1 MVHPQAILFGILL
14 AGGIASPANPMYT
27 ATELAHQI
35 KDSTAKFV
43 VTLSP
48 FAENAVK
55 AATGANIALDHVYVL
70 GPSNPS
76 GTQPF
81 TKLLE
86 NDGASIRPSSQH
98 PNDVIVIPYSSGT
111 TGLPKGVMLTHS
123 NLVANILQVK
133 CVNGTSVTAADSF
146 LGVLPFFHIFG
157 LVVTLFVGMWLGNTV
172 VVLPKFELEPFL
184 KTLQDHKVTTLQ
196 LVPPIILAL
205 AKHPLVAKYDLSAVR
220 IIMSG
225 AAPLGPDTT
234 KALTKRLPHIALR
247 QGYGMTELSP
257 VSHFQTHD
265 DIIPGS
271 IGMLL
276 CNQEAM
282 IVDPD
287 TLQSQPVGKTG
298 ELWIR
303 GPNVMKGYWR
313 RPDATASTIVEGGW
327 LRTGDIA
334 TVTENNHWYIVDR
347 LKELIKFK
355 GFQVPPAELEEALL
369 NHPDV
374 ADVAVLGIPDERAG
388 ELPKAYI
395 VLKPGAKTTEED
407 IHKFAK
413 TKLAPHKQ
421 LRGGVQFTDTIPK
434 SAAGKILRRIL
445 KDQDAKVRAAAQG
458 KAKL

>member
-1 MVHPQAILFGILL
+1 MDLQAILFGILL

-27 ATELAHQI
+27 ASELTHQI

-43 VTLSP
+43 ITLSP

-55 AATGANIALDHVYVL
+55 ASTAANLPLDHVYVL
-70 GPSNPS
+70 GAKVPTGAQSFS
-76 GTQPF
+76 T
-81 TKLLE
+81 LID
-86 NDGASIRPSSQH
+86 NDGKNVQPSSQH
-98 PNDVIVIPYSSGT
+98 PNDVVVIPYSSGT
-111 TGLPKGVMLTHS
+111 TGLPKGVMLTHN
-123 NLVANILQVK
+123 NLVANIMQVK
-133 CVNGTSVTAADSF
+133 CVNGDSVTSADSL

-172 VVLPKFELEPFL
+172 VVMPKFELEPFL
-184 KTLQDHKVTTLQ
+184 KVLQDHRISVLQ

-205 AKHPLVAKYDLSAVR
+205 AKHPLVTKYDLSGVR

-225 AAPLGPDTT
+225 AAPLGPETS
-234 KALTKRLPHIALR
+234 KAFSQRLPKIALR

-265 DIIPGS
+265 DIVFGS

-287 TLQSQPVGKTG
+287 TLKSQPMGKTG

-313 RPDATASTIVEGGW
+313 RPDATAATIVDGGW

-334 TVTENNHWYIVDR
+334 MVTENNHWYIVDR

-369 NHPDV
+369 SHPDV
-374 ADVAVLGIPDERAG
+374 ADAAVLGVPDERAG
-388 ELPKAYI
+388 ELPKAYL
-395 VLKPGAKTTEED
+395 VLKPGAKTTADD

-413 TKLAPHKQ
+413 SKLAPHKQ
-421 LRGGVQFTDTIPK
+421 LRGGIEFTDAIPK
-434 SAAGKILRRIL
+434 SASGKILRRVL
-445 KDQDAKVRAAAQG
+445 KEQDAKTRAASKE